1 MIDDLMQQIMDYQ
14 QMNIEDKRAW
24 LVRLERAR
32 KLVTDVLE
40 DSIPR
45 GTNNRDKRGL
55 INLGGHF
62 AKWMFG
68 TATDEDVQK
77 LRAIIEETRGN
88 QEQIVHHIGELITVV
103 NHTQAEAAKNRDYI
117 WDQHA
122 ASKKLHHFQYFHA
135 AAINFRDHIAKIRQT
150 FDIHRLIDIIERS
163 AEDPNRANNLY
174 NKKKLWN

>member
-1 MIDDLMQQIMDYQ
+1 MDYQ
-14 QMNIEDKRAW
+14 HMNNEDKRAW

-32 KLVTDVLE
+32 TLVTDVLE
-40 DSIPR
+40 DTIPR

-103 NHTQAEAAKNRDYI
+103 NHSQAEAVKDRDYI
-117 WDQHA
+117 WDQNEA
-122 ASKKLHHFQYFHA
+122 IKKLQHFLQV
-135 AAINFRDHIAKIRQT
+135 AAIDFRHEYENIRQT
-150 FDIHRLIDIIERS
+150 FNIHRLIDIRERS
-163 AEDPNRANNLY
+163 AEDHNRAN
-174 NKKKLWN
+174 KQFIQQ